1 MGESC
6 LQEILVN
13 EDVKL
18 VGFEN
23 YRHIKKI
30 LNLYHQKRFIT
41 DSFVFES
48 VSNRLSWARSLQI
61 EPSEGFLKCLS
72 KF

>member
-6 LQEILVN
+6 LQEIFVN
-13 EDVKL
+13 EDVEL

-30 LNLYHQKRFIT
+30 SILYHQKRFIT
-41 DSFVFES
+41 DSLVFER
-48 VSNRLSWARSLQI
+48 VSNRLSWPRSLQI
-61 EPSEGFLKCLS
+61 DPSEGFLKCLS